1 MEFHVGKVTGEAK
14 LFDPKTLH
22 EIAQLAARIV
32 EEKLARNKREEQ
44 ERKLNSLGKSGT

>member
-14 LFDPKTLH
+14 LFDPKTLQ

-44 ERKLNSLGKSGT
+44 ERNLNSMGKAGS